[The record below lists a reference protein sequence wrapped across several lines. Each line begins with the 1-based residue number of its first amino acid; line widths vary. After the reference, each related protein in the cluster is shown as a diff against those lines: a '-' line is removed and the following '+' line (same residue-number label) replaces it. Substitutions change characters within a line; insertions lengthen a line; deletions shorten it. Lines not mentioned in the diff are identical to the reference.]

1 MLYSSHLELRW
12 FHRAVFFFQI
22 MRRVI
27 VTIHGTGRTDQN
39 FGIAQM
45 QTLAQHLGHL
55 PHHHPVWWG
64 DLIDTGAY
72 VAKAG
77 TWLIA
82 RVHSLAEFLLG
93 RPSKHV
99 VRIVARL
106 ADALHRIVN
115 GVDGVIAYFIPSRR
129 REAIRERLRRTL
141 DELTRRGDEIV
152 LISESLGCLVAF
164 DVLREEAHRYNIAA
178 WITLGCPLRTLVRT
192 GQRDADLGAINPQT
206 VRRWL
211 NLYAPRDLVAAPIA
225 PVFPRYPIRDECI
238 AGARSRLQSHRYWT
252 NPRVGAL
259 VARVIRE

>member
-1 MLYSSHLELRW
+1 MS
-12 FHRAVFFFQI
+12 
-22 MRRVI
+22 RVI
-27 VTIHGTGRTDQN
+27 VTIHGTGRTDEN
-39 FGIAQM
+39 FGIVQM
-45 QTLAQHLGHL
+45 QTLAPHLGHL
-55 PHHHPVWWG
+55 PHHQPVWWG
-64 DLIDTGAY
+64 DLIDTGAH

-77 TWLIA
+77 AWLIA
-82 RVHSLAEFLLG
+82 RIHSLATFLFG

-99 VRIVARL
+99 ARFL
-106 ADALHRIVN
+106 ALIADFLHRLVN

-178 WITLGCPLRTLVRT
+178 WVTLGCPLRTLVRT

-225 PVFPRYPIRDECI
+225 PVFPHYPIRDECV
-238 AGARSRLQSHRYWT
+238 AGARSRWQSHRYWT